1 MIQQEVTKL
10 PVYYGSGKGTSV
22 LWVIWQDVARDKCIV
37 GDTAGRGK
45 GQVHC
50 G

>member
-22 LWVIWQDVARDKCIV
+22 LWAIWQDVARDKCIV
-37 GDTAGRGK
+37 DDAAGKWQGD
-45 GQVHC
+45 
-50 G
+50 